1 MLIEAFA
8 SDDSLYHRN
17 MRTSEDLR
25 EAFESI
31 HVLTFNLLQSNVLVR
46 GGLVAGNAHHG
57 SHFVYGTGVNRAYQ
71 LESEVASDP
80 IILLSQEVVNDAS
93 QYGEEFLGWLCLDL
107 NQRYFIHYLKWY
119 AEYRHEPVYAGKVI
133 LDEPAKRIEQALAF

>member
-17 MRTSEDLR
+17 IRTSEDLR

-46 GGLVAGNAHHG
+46 RV
-57 SHFVYGTGVNRAYQ
+57 
-71 LESEVASDP
+71 P
-80 IILLSQEVVNDAS
+80 C
-93 QYGEEFLGWLCLDL
+93 WLCLDL

-119 AEYRHEPVYAGKVI
+119 AEYRHEVVYAGKVF
-133 LDEPAKRIEQALAF
+133 LDEPCQEN